1 MWYTPREFKKSKYK
15 LFDSWYWYKSGEK
28 PKY

>member
-1 MWYTPREFKKSKYK
+1 MWHTPRDFKKIKYK

-28 PKY
+28 PEY